1 MKVLAFDIGI
11 KNLAFCSI
19 VDNTITKWK
28 ILDISADNFNNVSK
42 NLITSLHQE
51 FLPEDVYDV
60 VLIENQP
67 TLQNPTMKS
76 IQMLIY
82 SFFLIQTYQNK
93 SNCNVKLVSPNN
105 KLKVKLNTSKEKL
118 SYKKKKQ
125 HSIELTKLYLE
136 ENHKE
141 WIEEFST
148 CKKRDDLA
156 DCFLYCVNY
165 LEFNKLY

>member
-1 MKVLAFDIGI
+1 MKILAFDIGI
-11 KNLAFCSI
+11 KNLAFCAI
-19 VDNTITKWK
+19 DDNQITKWK
-28 ILDISADNFNNVSK
+28 ILDISADNFNNTSK
-42 NLITSLHQE
+42 NLIASLHDE
-51 FLPEDVYDV
+51 FPECIYDV

-82 SFFLIQTYQNK
+82 SYFLIQTYQTG
-93 SNCNVKLVSPNN
+93 SNCDVKLVSPNN

-125 HSIELTKLYLE
+125 YSIELTKLYLQ

-141 WIEEFST
+141 RIEEFSN

-165 LEFNKLY
+165 LEYNKLL